1 MSGAWSL
8 ASRGHQA
15 CLPVWRRASARR
27 LFCREI
33 GVPRSPVKAVPA
45 ARTPSI
51 PAQAAPTGGELVVPN
66 VPQRPSRPRAW
77 PPDGGRKFQVSPP
90 RIGLTAVALYGLR
103 SRFDAIRHRP
113 HLRRMTH
120 LELNDMQTE
129 VLIRELSS
137 IVQNDRY
144 PLSPRIRV
152 LKEILG
158 MMRPEP
164 ARPAPLPPL
173 RN

>member
-1 MSGAWSL
+1 
-8 ASRGHQA
+8 
-15 CLPVWRRASARR
+15 
-27 LFCREI
+27 
-33 GVPRSPVKAVPA
+33 
-45 ARTPSI
+45 
-51 PAQAAPTGGELVVPN
+51 
-66 VPQRPSRPRAW
+66 
-77 PPDGGRKFQVSPP
+77 VSPP

-152 LKEILG
+152 PKEILG

>member
-1 MSGAWSL
+1 
-8 ASRGHQA
+8 
-15 CLPVWRRASARR
+15 
-27 LFCREI
+27 
-33 GVPRSPVKAVPA
+33 
-45 ARTPSI
+45 
-51 PAQAAPTGGELVVPN
+51 
-66 VPQRPSRPRAW
+66 
-77 PPDGGRKFQVSPP
+77 
-90 RIGLTAVALYGLR
+90 
-103 SRFDAIRHRP
+103 
-113 HLRRMTH
+113 MTH

>member
-1 MSGAWSL
+1 MSSQSQQL
-8 ASRGHQA
+8 KRRSRSYHSGPQ
-15 CLPVWRRASARR
+15 CLSNALLSRAR
-27 LFCREI
+27 
-33 GVPRSPVKAVPA
+33 
-45 ARTPSI
+45 
-51 PAQAAPTGGELVVPN
+51 
-66 VPQRPSRPRAW
+66 
-77 PPDGGRKFQVSPP
+77 PPDGGEGIR
-90 RIGLTAVALYGLR
+90 LAAVALYGLR
-103 SRFDAIRHRP
+103 RGFDAIRHRP

-120 LELNDMQTE
+120 LELNYMQTE